1 MHVCLEKFIAPEQ
14 TIAVA
19 VSGGSDSVALL
30 HYMLS
35 QSKKYSFRVIALN
48 VEHGIRG
55 SASIDDS
62 IFVKNLCEKWGV
74 ELVSYAV
81 NCPDYAKKE
90 KLTLEES
97 ARKLRYECFYDAIN
111 NGKCD
116 KVATAHHMRDNAES
130 VLFNLFRGTSLSG
143 VSGITPEYDN
153 KIIRPFLTISKQE
166 IDEYIAQNN
175 LEYVTDQTNFDN
187 DYARN
192 YIRQNVLPEIR
203 KVFPEFEKSIWRF
216 STIAREQ
223 NEYLDKLA
231 RERLIIDGDAVKIAL
246 PVDNV
251 ILSKAS
257 IFALKELGVKKDW
270 TKAHIDAIEQLQSSL
285 PGTKIDLLDGVVAI
299 KEYSE
304 IVLYRQK
311 ELCEKALPFALGKLE
326 LNGYKLEIK
335 KVAYPNNL
343 KDAFYADLSK
353 IPNGAVIRF
362 RRDGDLFTKF
372 GGGTKPLAEYLTDVK
387 IPLRMRNFIPVIA
400 DGNDVLA
407 IIGVAI
413 SQKIKVDENTTQVIE
428 ILGVTIKER

>member
-35 QSKKYSFRVIALN
+35 QSKKYSFKVIALN

-55 SASIDDS
+55 SASIGDS
-62 IFVKNLCEKWGV
+62 LFVKNLCEKWGV
-74 ELVSYAV
+74 ELLSYTV
-81 NCPDYAKKE
+81 NCPNYAKKE
-90 KLTLEES
+90 KLTLEEG

-143 VSGITPEYDN
+143 VSGITPEYNN

-166 IDEYIAQNN
+166 IDEYIAKNG

-231 RERLIIDGDAVKIAL
+231 KEKLIIKDDAVKIAL
-246 PVDNV
+246 PVDKV

-270 TKAHIDAIEQLQSSL
+270 TKSHIDAIEQLQSSL
-285 PGTKIDLLDGVVAI
+285 PGTKIDLLDGVIAI
-299 KEYSE
+299 REYNE

-311 ELCEKALPFALGKLE
+311 ELCEKVIPFTLGKLE
-326 LNGYKLEIK
+326 LNGYALEIK
-335 KVAYPNNL
+335 KVAYPDNL
-343 KDAFYADLSK
+343 KDGFYADLNK
-353 IPNGAVIRF
+353 IPTSAVIRF

-387 IPLRMRNFIPVIA
+387 IPLRMRDFIPVIA

-413 SQKIKVDENTTQVIE
+413 SQKIKVDEKATQVIQ
-428 ILGVTIKER
+428 IQAL